1 MMHDLTSDS
10 LPRHKMTPETLTG
23 FRVER
28 FVRGYEK
35 DGDRLMS
42 EFLLEAPNLSELQD
56 LFKEPRQNLMVD
68 SYPISKIHSDYF
80 QQRLKVVLDF
90 DQFDYFLECDAV

>member
-10 LPRHKMTPETLTG
+10 LPRHKTTPETLTG

-35 DGDRLMS
+35 DGDHLMN
-42 EFLLEAPNLSELQD
+42 EFLLKDANLSELQD
-56 LFKEPRQNLMVD
+56 LFEEPRQNLMVD
-68 SYPISKIHSDYF
+68 SYPIPESHSDYF
-80 QQRLKVVLDF
+80 QQRLKVPLDF
-90 DQFDYFLECDAV
+90 DRLDYFLECDAV